1 MFGEVNYMALTLAEL
16 CFSAEKDY
24 GMTLIAG
31 KNGTDN
37 MVRWAHYIE
46 GGEVPRFLRGYELVF
61 TTGMENHDTGRL
73 INFAE
78 KLHEYGASGFVIN
91 LGPYVDKVPEV
102 LIEYC
107 DSVDLPLYTIPWETR
122 IVDITYEFCHHI
134 VADEKKSRTMA
145 DIFIYAITNPEN
157 EENYKPE
164 LNKKGFADGEDYC
177 IAAVYISDNESGN
190 KDDLERTVKYNIVR
204 RLNNYSLKH
213 SVFMIDRFTIVVCQ
227 GIDNIVFEAEMKKQ
241 ADMLNEVFS
250 TADVYIGVGPKVK
263 DSGELSSAYKKTTS
277 VLKLAK
283 SNNSDFMSYSQTGV
297 YKLLMSVENKRNL
310 AEYCNECLGKLA
322 EYDRRNKTDYLGT
335 LRLYLENDSSIAEVA
350 RITYVHRNTVNY
362 KIKKIKEI
370 LGCELTQK
378 DKLELML
385 AFMAEKL
392 IGTE

>member
-1 MFGEVNYMALTLAEL
+1 
-16 CFSAEKDY
+16 
-24 GMTLIAG
+24 
-31 KNGTDN
+31 
-37 MVRWAHYIE
+37 MVLQAQAW
-46 GGEVPRFLRGYELVF
+46 
-61 TTGMENHDTGRL
+61 
-73 INFAE
+73 
-78 KLHEYGASGFVIN
+78 
-91 LGPYVDKVPEV
+91 
-102 LIEYC
+102 
-107 DSVDLPLYTIPWETR
+107 
-122 IVDITYEFCHHI
+122 
-134 VADEKKSRTMA
+134 
-145 DIFIYAITNPEN
+145 
-157 EENYKPE
+157 
-164 LNKKGFADGEDYC
+164 KGFADGEDYC

-213 SVFMIDRFTIVVCQ
+213 SVFMIDRFTVVVCQ

-277 VLKLAK
+277 VLKLVK

-322 EYDRRNKTDYLGT
+322 EYDRKNKTDYLGT